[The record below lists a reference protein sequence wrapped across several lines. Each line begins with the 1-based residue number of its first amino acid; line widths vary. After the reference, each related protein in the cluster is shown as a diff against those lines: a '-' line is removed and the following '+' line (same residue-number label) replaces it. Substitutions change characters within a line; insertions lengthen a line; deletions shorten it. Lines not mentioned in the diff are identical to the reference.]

1 MLCCERKE
9 NKDCAVVV
17 TRSGKRGTQV
27 YIRRPRRRENERER
41 SVCNDVTQGAWD
53 QTNTQ
58 AITEDLPLFVV
69 SK

>member
-41 SVCNDVTQGAWD
+41 EVYAMM
-53 QTNTQ
+53 
-58 AITEDLPLFVV
+58 
-69 SK
+69 